1 MATRKQQISD
11 AEDEVSLAADAA
23 SKAAVE
29 TKDADPDK
37 PKQRAASKRASTAAR
52 SARSKAK
59 GVPTVEAG
67 DEARR
72 ATAAAGKA
80 KAELEPDVAED
91 DPLLD
96 TAIRQIEAGATE
108 EKPYGEPGRPLAP
121 RSPLRIGFS
130 AAVGVAIAYGLLSA
144 LIAVR
149 AILVLILVAAFLAI
163 GFNPVVE
170 WFQARGLKRSRAVS
184 AVFGA
189 ILLVFVGF
197 GFAIVPP
204 IADQGTQLFEK
215 LPEYATELR
224 QNSQFRKL
232 DEKYDIVVKLQKQ
245 VDEAPE
251 KGVGLAGGA
260 FGLVKGIFNVI
271 FSTLTVLILTLYFL
285 SSYPNMKRSAYR
297 IIPRTRRPRVGLL
310 VDEILTRVG
319 GYVLGNIA
327 TSLIAGV
334 AAFIFLVIV
343 GVPYPVALAM
353 LVALLDLIPLI
364 GATLAALACVA
375 VAFFVSVPVG
385 LITAAYFLVYQQIE
399 NYVLVPRV
407 MKRTVDVSP
416 ITTVIAVLIGGT
428 LLGVVGALLAI
439 PVAAA
444 IQLIGN
450 EVVLPRQDAL

>member
-1 MATRKQQISD
+1 MATKKQTD
-11 AEDEVSLAADAA
+11 AAEDEVSLAADEASAA
-23 SKAAVE
+23 SVTAKDRDAA
-29 TKDADPDK
+29 K
-37 PKQRAASKRASTAAR
+37 PKRRAASKRASGAATTAR
-52 SARSKAK
+52 SRAAK
-59 GVPTVEAG
+59 VPTIEAR

-72 ATAAAGKA
+72 ATAAAAIA
-80 KAELEPDVAED
+80 KAAVDED

-108 EKPYGEPGRPLAP
+108 DKPYGDPGRPIAP
-121 RSPLRIGFS
+121 RSPFRIGFS
-130 AAVGVAIAYGLLSA
+130 AAVGVALAYGLLNA

-149 AILVLILVAAFLAI
+149 SILVLILVAAFLAI

-170 WFQARGLKRSRAVS
+170 WFQGRGLRRSRAVA
-184 AVFGA
+184 AVFTA

-204 IADQGTQLFEK
+204 IAEQGTELFEQ

-224 QNSQFRKL
+224 KNKQFREL
-232 DEKYDIVVKLQKQ
+232 DQEYQIVTKLQAQ
-245 VDEAPE
+245 VDQAPE
-251 KGVGLAGGA
+251 KGVGLVGGA
-260 FGLVKGIFNVI
+260 FGVVKGIFNAV
-271 FSTLTVLILTLYFL
+271 FSVVTVLILTLYFL
-285 SSYPNMKRSAYR
+285 SSYPNMKRAAYR
-297 IIPRTRRPRVGLL
+297 IVPRSRRPRVGLL
-310 VDEILTRVG
+310 ADEILTRVG

-334 AAFIFLVIV
+334 VAFVFLLSV

-364 GATLAALACVA
+364 GASLAALVCVA

-385 LITAAYFLVYQQIE
+385 LVTAAFFLIYQQIE
-399 NYVLVPRV
+399 NYVLIPRV

-416 ITTVIAVLIGGT
+416 IATVIAVLIGGT

-444 IQLIGN
+444 VQLIGN

>member
-1 MATRKQQISD
+1 MATRKEKRDD
-11 AEDEVSLAADAA
+11 AEDAVSLAADQA
-23 SKAAVE
+23 SKAAVD
-29 TKDADPDK
+29 TKDADANT
-37 PKQRAASKRASTAAR
+37 PKQRAASKRATTAAKT
-52 SARSKAK
+52 ARSRASK
-59 GVPTVEAG
+59 VHTIEAE

-72 ATAAAGKA
+72 ATAAADQA
-80 KAELEPDVAED
+80 KLDVEED

-108 EKPYGEPGRPLAP
+108 EKPYGEPGRPMAP
-121 RSPLRIGFS
+121 RSPFRVAFS
-130 AAVGVAIAYGLLSA
+130 AAVGVAVAYGLLHA

-149 AILVLILVAAFLAI
+149 AILVLILIAAFLAI

-170 WFQARGLKRSRAVS
+170 WIQARGMRRSRAVAS
-184 AVFGA
+184 VFGL
-189 ILLVFVGF
+189 ILLVFIGF

-204 IADQGTQLFEK
+204 IAAQGTELFEK

-224 QNSQFRKL
+224 DNKQFREL
-232 DEKYDIVVKLQKQ
+232 DDKYDIVVKLQER
-245 VDEAPE
+245 VDKAPE
-251 KGVGLAGGA
+251 DGIGLVGGA
-260 FGLVKGIFNVI
+260 FGLVKGIFNVL
-271 FSTLTVLILTLYFL
+271 FSIVTVLILTLYFL
-285 SSYPNMKRSAYR
+285 SSYPNIKRSAYR
-297 IIPRTRRPRVGLL
+297 IVPRSRRPRVGLL
-310 VDEILTRVG
+310 ADEILTRVG

-334 AAFIFLVIV
+334 VAFIFLIIV

-364 GATLAALACVA
+364 GASLAALICVA
-375 VAFFVSVPVG
+375 VALFVSVPVG
-385 LITAAYFLVYQQIE
+385 LITAAFFLVYQQIE
-399 NYVLVPRV
+399 NYVLIPKV

-416 ITTVIAVLIGGT
+416 IATIIAVLIGGT

-450 EVVLPRQDAL
+450 EVVLPRQDAQ

>member
-1 MATRKQQISD
+1 MATRKKQIEQ
-11 AEDEVSLAADAA
+11 AEDEVSLAADQA
-23 SKAAVE
+23 SKASVE
-29 TKDADPDK
+29 AEDAADDK
-37 PKQRAASKRASTAAR
+37 GTQKAASRRATTAAKT
-52 SARSKAK
+52 ARSRAK
-59 GVPTVEAG
+59 KVDTIDAT

-72 ATAAAGKA
+72 ATAAEA
-80 KAELEPDVAED
+80 KAIAAVDED

-108 EKPYGEPGRPLAP
+108 EQPYGQPGRPLAP

-130 AAVGVAIAYGLLSA
+130 AAVGVAIAYGLLNA

-149 AILVLILVAAFLAI
+149 SILVLILVAAFLAI

-170 WFQARGLKRSRAVS
+170 WIQARGMRRGRAV
-184 AVFGA
+184 AMVFAA

-197 GFAIVPP
+197 GAAIVPP
-204 IADQGTQLFEK
+204 IADQGTQLFEQ

-224 QNSQFRKL
+224 ENKQFREL
-232 DEKYDIVVKLQKQ
+232 DEKYDIVTKLQEK
-245 VDEAPE
+245 VDQAPE
-251 KGVGLAGGA
+251 EGIGLVGGA
-260 FGLVKGIFNVI
+260 FGLVKGIFNAV
-271 FSTLTVLILTLYFL
+271 FTTLTVLILTLYFL
-285 SSYPNMKRSAYR
+285 SSYPSIKRSTYR
-297 IIPRTRRPRVGLL
+297 LIPRSRRPRVGLL
-310 VDEILTRVG
+310 VDEVLTRVG

-327 TSLIAGV
+327 TSIVAGV
-334 AAFIFLVIV
+334 VAFTFLVIV

-364 GATLAALACVA
+364 GASLAALVCVT

-385 LITAAYFLVYQQIE
+385 LITAAFFLVYQQVE
-399 NYVLVPRV
+399 NYVLIPRV

-416 ITTVIAVLIGGT
+416 IVTVIAVLIGGT

-439 PVAAA
+439 PVAAG

-450 EVVLPRQDAL
+450 EVLLPRQDAM